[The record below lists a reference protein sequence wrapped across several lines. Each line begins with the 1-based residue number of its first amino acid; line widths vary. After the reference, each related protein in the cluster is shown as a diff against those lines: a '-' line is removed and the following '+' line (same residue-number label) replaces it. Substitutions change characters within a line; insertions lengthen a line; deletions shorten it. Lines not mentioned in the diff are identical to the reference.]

1 MSALQLPDELFAGD
15 VALSQRDGHLY
26 VEEIAATEL
35 AARFGTPLYVVSE
48 RALRANAR
56 EWRRAVAEA
65 WPEGPTLVMPSLKAN
80 TSLALR
86 HVLNAEGL
94 GCDVFG
100 LGELELALRCG
111 VAPRRLS
118 LNGATKDTATLT
130 RAVAAGVRV
139 TLDSADEL
147 ERVRAV
153 ARDLGRVATVRFRL
167 RPWLAGSEAPSDF
180 FDDLPAYLSVH
191 DYRAGMP
198 PEEVEAS
205 LPIALG
211 APEIEPTG
219 LMAHVSRQTVE
230 LGFWAEHG
238 AAMGRT
244 AAQLSRANGGW
255 RPREL
260 DLGGGFAVPRDPT
273 ARALPRRADAPPA
286 PSPAA
291 YLGELTGA
299 LRAELRAGGLDPA
312 GIALEVEPGR
322 AVYGSAGIH
331 LATVRHVK
339 HQARPLARTW
349 VETDTSETFLADTM
363 IERNGWTVLLAGA
376 LDRGERAHAAITGI
390 SCGFDVLAEAR
401 EMPRAAAG
409 DLLAFLDTGA
419 YQDTTASNFN
429 AMGRPAT
436 VLVSG
441 DRAEVVKRAETLDD
455 LLARECVPERLLPDQ
470 ATAMPPSTDR
480 TAPVTQRA
488 ASEAR

>member
-1 MSALQLPDELFAGD
+1 MTALEPIGELFAGD
-15 VALSQRDGHLY
+15 VALSARDGRLF

-35 AARFGTPLYVVSE
+35 ADRFGTPLYVVSE
-48 RALRANAR
+48 QALRANAR

-100 LGELELALRCG
+100 IGELKLALRCG
-111 VAPRRLS
+111 VRPEHVS
-118 LNGATKDTATLT
+118 LNGATKDDATLEL
-130 RAVAAGVRV
+130 AVAAGVRV

-147 ERVRAV
+147 ERVRKV
-153 ARDLGRVATVRFRL
+153 ARTLGRVATVRFRL
-167 RPWLAGSEAPSDF
+167 RPWLAESPALSDF
-180 FDDLPAYLSVH
+180 AGDDVPAYLSVH

-205 LPIALG
+205 LPVALA
-211 APEIEPTG
+211 APELEPTG

-230 LGFWAEHG
+230 LGFWAAHG
-238 AAMGRT
+238 TAMGRT
-244 AAQLSRANGGW
+244 AAALSRANGGW

-286 PSPAA
+286 PAPAA
-291 YLGELTGA
+291 YLSELTGA
-299 LRAELRAGGLDPA
+299 LRTALRAGGLEPE

-331 LATVRHVK
+331 LASVRHVK
-339 HQARPLARTW
+339 HQAGPLARTW
-349 VETDTSETFLADTM
+349 VETDTSEVFLADTM
-363 IERNGWTVLLAGA
+363 IEHNGWTVLLAGA
-376 LDRGERAHAAITGI
+376 LDRDERAHAAVTGI

-401 EMPRAAAG
+401 EMPRAGAG
-409 DLLAFLDTGA
+409 DVLAFLDTGA

-429 AMGRPAT
+429 AMPRPAT
-436 VLVSG
+436 VLVCG

-455 LLARECVPERLLPDQ
+455 LVAREHVPERLRP
-470 ATAMPPSTDR
+470 
-480 TAPVTQRA
+480 
-488 ASEAR
+488 